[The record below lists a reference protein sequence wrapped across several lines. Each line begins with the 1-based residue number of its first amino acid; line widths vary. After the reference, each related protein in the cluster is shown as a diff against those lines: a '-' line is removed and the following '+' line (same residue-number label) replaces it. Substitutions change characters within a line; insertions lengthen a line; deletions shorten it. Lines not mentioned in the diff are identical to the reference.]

1 MCNLFCQGG
10 VGRDRKI
17 IHILGYLLS
26 FFLLYS
32 FQMAWLLPL
41 ERVTGLGSGT
51 VFWGELL
58 TCWSESLFVIVRA
71 EARTLAQL
79 HMGGTNDERDMK
91 WQIQGYTAESY
102 NQSSSF
108 SASLSLCSWLC
119 FLCFF
124 SFQLLHHSLP
134 SLISQLGHASL
145 HYLQFVGL
153 LVKSME
159 SSLQPPPTL
168 CALPGPMHLP
178 SQSPLVNLC
187 GHVAK
192 IVSEMFILRAVP
204 DPSPPS
210 YWRYSLNESQTKYIF
225 SLKSAFPNIVRI

>member
-58 TCWSESLFVIVRA
+58 TCWSESLFIIVRA

-108 SASLSLCSWLC
+108 SASLSPCSWLC

-124 SFQLLHHSLP
+124 SFQLLHHSLYHP
-134 SLISQLGHASL
+134 
-145 HYLQFVGL
+145 
-153 LVKSME
+153 
-159 SSLQPPPTL
+159 SSLNW
-168 CALPGPMHLP
+168 AMLPCITCSLLGCWWNPW
-178 SQSPLVNLC
+178 
-187 GHVAK
+187 
-192 IVSEMFILRAVP
+192 
-204 DPSPPS
+204 SPP
-210 YWRYSLNESQTKYIF
+210 YSLLPLCVLFLDLCTYLHS
-225 SLKSAFPNIVRI
+225 FP

>member
-1 MCNLFCQGG
+1 MANSRLHSWELQPILSLFC
-10 VGRDRKI
+10 KPFT
-17 IHILGYLLS
+17 LL
-26 FFLLYS
+26 
-32 FQMAWLLPL
+32 MALLPL
-41 ERVTGLGSGT
+41 
-51 VFWGELL
+51 F
-58 TCWSESLFVIVRA
+58 LF
-71 EARTLAQL
+71 L
-79 HMGGTNDERDMK
+79 
-91 WQIQGYTAESY
+91 
-102 NQSSSF
+102 
-108 SASLSLCSWLC
+108 SASPSL
-119 FLCFF
+119 
-124 SFQLLHHSLP
+124 SLP

-159 SSLQPPPTL
+159 SALQPPPTL

-178 SQSPLVNLC
+178 SQFPLVDLC

-225 SLKSAFPNIVRI
+225 SLKSAFLHIVRI